1 VIGTAFI
8 IMRNCIASSNPD
20 YRHAGPAIRDD
31 FLSAV
36 IGTSH
41 DSVQLCDDIPADRL
55 FRQQKH

>member
-1 VIGTAFI
+1 
-8 IMRNCIASSNPD
+8 MRNCIAASNPD
-20 YRHAGPAIRDD
+20 NRHAGLAIRDD

-41 DSVQLCDDIPADRL
+41 DSAQLCDDIPADRL